1 MAWYIMSRDT
11 PPPLRKMGGSRVGKV
26 VKVGEYCGNITT
38 GNKLQMVRL
47 DKINYRAVCVI
58 NYSMAMLYR
67 VLTALRID

>member
-26 VKVGEYCGNITT
+26 FEVVEYRGNKITT

-47 DKINYRAVCVI
+47 DKINYRAV
-58 NYSMAMLYR
+58 
-67 VLTALRID
+67 